1 MSKLAITF
9 EIDGNI
15 GLIKGT
21 NPPVNALSYDVR
33 KGLVETLNLFLN
45 NKDIECIILCGEG
58 RTFFAGADISEFGKP
73 MQGPN
78 LNEVIFEFEKSNKPI
93 VAALHGTPLG
103 GGLELAM
110 GCHYRVANSKT
121 LLGLPEVKLGL
132 LPGAGGTQR
141 LPRLVG
147 PEIALEMITS
157 GNPIPA
163 SKALK
168 EGLVEEVYEVNSL
181 DELIEK
187 AIVFSKSIIT
197 NNSHPKSK
205 ERNEKISNISDDIFD
220 NAIKKVTPR
229 LRGREGPLRCIE
241 AVRGAVNLD
250 FEDGLKNERALFQV
264 CHDSDESAALIHS
277 FFSERMANKIP
288 SLDKNTPLRDI
299 SKAVVLG
306 CGTMGGGIAMSFVNA
321 GIPVSIIETNEEL
334 LNKGMDIIKNN
345 YAATVSKGRL
355 SQDNMNKRMNLL
367 TPTLD
372 WDVMKDADII
382 IEAVFEEMNIKKEVF
397 NKIDNLAKD
406 GAILASNTSTLD
418 IDEIASATKRPSEVV
433 GTHFFSPANVMRLLE
448 IVRGTETSLDILA
461 TLMNLAKKI
470 KKVGIIAGNCDG
482 FVGNRMF
489 HQYVMQA
496 HLLVEEGATPEQVD
510 SAAEEW
516 GWAMGPF
523 AVNDLAGNDVGW
535 RIRKRHKEENYY
547 EGKKYAS
554 TVADRLCELG
564 RFGQKV
570 GKGFYKYDPATR
582 KRESDPEVL
591 KIIEE
596 VRREK
601 GINPR
606 EISTEEILSR
616 LHGALINEGTRIL
629 EEGHALRA
637 SDIDV
642 CYINGYGFPSHRG
655 GPMWQADKI
664 GLDKI
669 TQEIDSHRNADDL
682 SWPKSNLLNELKQSN
697 KSIGSYVPDT
707 TNPKKRN

>member
-1 MSKLAITF
+1 MSSPVTYERK
-9 EIDGNI
+9 ENI
-15 GLIKGT
+15 GIIT
-21 NPPVNALSYDVR
+21 VNNPPVNALSQAVR
-33 KGLVETLNLFLN
+33 AGLSDCLKEALN
-45 NKDIECIILCGEG
+45 DSAAEAVIVTGGG
-58 RTFFAGADISEFGKP
+58 RTFMAGADISEFGKP
-73 MQGPN
+73 TMSPD
-78 LNEVIFEFEKSNKPI
+78 LNSVIFEYEDSGKPTI
-93 VAALHGTPLG
+93 AALHGTPLG
-103 GGLELAM
+103 GGLEVSM

-147 PEIALEMITS
+147 PELALEMITS

-163 SKALK
+163 NKAMK
-168 EGLVEEVYEVNSL
+168 EGLVSEIYENTTYE
-181 DELIEK
+181 ELIDN
-187 AIVFSKSIIT
+187 AIVFARKILS
-197 NNSHPKSK
+197 NNDHPKSR
-205 ERNEKISNISDDIFD
+205 ERSEKITNISPDIFD
-220 NAIKKVTPR
+220 NAIKKITPR

-241 AVRGAVNLD
+241 AVRGAVDLS
-250 FEDGLKNERALFQV
+250 FEDGIKNERDLFKL
-264 CHDSDESAALIHS
+264 CHDSDESEALIHS

-288 SLDKNTPLRDI
+288 GMDKNTPLRPI
-299 SKAVVLG
+299 NKAVVIG

-321 GIPVSIIETNEEL
+321 GIPVSVIETTSEFL
-334 LNKGMDIIKNN
+334 DKGMSIIKNN
-345 YAATVSKGRL
+345 YSTTVSKGRL
-355 SQDNMNKRMNLL
+355 SQENMDKRMSLL

-372 WDVMKDADII
+372 WDVIKEADII
-382 IEAVFEEMNIKKEVF
+382 IEAVFEEMEIKKEIF
-397 NKIDNLAKD
+397 AKIDNLAKE

-418 IDEIASATKRPSEVV
+418 IDEIADATNRPEEVV

-448 IVRGTETSLDILA
+448 IVRGSRTKLDILA
-461 TLMNLAKKI
+461 TLMSLAKKI

-510 SAAEEW
+510 SVAENW

-535 RIRKRHKEENYY
+535 LIRKRHKAENYY

-554 TVADRLCELG
+554 DVADRLCELG

-570 GKGFYKYDPATR
+570 GKGFYKYDPKTR
-582 KRESDPEVL
+582 KRESDPEVH
-591 KIIEE
+591 KIIED

-601 GINPR
+601 GVNPR
-606 EISTEEILSR
+606 EISDDEILSR

-629 EEGHALRA
+629 EEGHAFRA

-642 CYINGYGFPSHRG
+642 CYVNGYGFAAHRG
-655 GPMWQADKI
+655 GPMWQADKM
-664 GLDKI
+664 GVNKI
-669 TQEIDSHRNADDL
+669 AKEINNHRNADNL
-682 SWPKSNLLNELKQSN
+682 SWPESKLMNQLEESNGKLSEF
-697 KSIGSYVPDT
+697 IPDT
-707 TNPKKRN
+707 SNPSKRT

>member
-1 MSKLAITF
+1 MSSPVTYERK
-9 EIDGNI
+9 ENI
-15 GLIKGT
+15 GIIT
-21 NPPVNALSYDVR
+21 VNNPPVNALSQAVR
-33 KGLVETLNLFLN
+33 AGLSDCLKEALN
-45 NKDIECIILCGEG
+45 DSAAEAVIVTGGG
-58 RTFFAGADISEFGKP
+58 RTFMAGADISEFGKP
-73 MQGPN
+73 TMSPD
-78 LNEVIFEFEKSNKPI
+78 LNSVIFEYEDSGKPTI
-93 VAALHGTPLG
+93 AALHGTPLG
-103 GGLELAM
+103 GGLEVSM

-147 PEIALEMITS
+147 PELALEMITS

-163 SKALK
+163 NKAMK
-168 EGLVEEVYEVNSL
+168 EGLVSEIYENTTHE
-181 DELIEK
+181 ELIDN
-187 AIVFSKSIIT
+187 AIVFARKILS
-197 NNSHPKSK
+197 NNDHPKSR
-205 ERNEKISNISDDIFD
+205 ERSEKITNISPDIFD
-220 NAIKKVTPR
+220 NAIKKITPR

-241 AVRGAVNLD
+241 AVRGAVDLS
-250 FEDGLKNERALFQV
+250 FEDGIKNERDLFKL
-264 CHDSDESAALIHS
+264 CHDSDESEALIHS

-288 SLDKNTPLRDI
+288 GMDKNTPLRPI
-299 SKAVVLG
+299 NKAVVIG

-321 GIPVSIIETNEEL
+321 GIPVSVIETTSEFL
-334 LNKGMDIIKNN
+334 DKGMSVIKNN
-345 YAATVSKGRL
+345 YSTTVSKGRL
-355 SQDNMNKRMNLL
+355 SQENMDKRMALL

-372 WDVMKDADII
+372 WDVIKEADII
-382 IEAVFEEMNIKKEVF
+382 IEAVFEEMEIKKEIF
-397 NKIDNLAKD
+397 AKIDNLAKE

-418 IDEIASATKRPSEVV
+418 IDEIADATNRPEEVV

-448 IVRGTETSLDILA
+448 IVRGSRTKVDILA
-461 TLMNLAKKI
+461 TLMSLAKKI

-510 SAAEEW
+510 SVAENW

-535 RIRKRHKEENYY
+535 LIRKRHKAENYY

-554 TVADRLCELG
+554 DVADRLCELG

-570 GKGFYKYDPATR
+570 GKGFYKYDPKTR
-582 KRESDPEVL
+582 KRESDPEVH
-591 KIIEE
+591 KIIED

-601 GINPR
+601 GVNPR
-606 EISTEEILSR
+606 EISDDEILSR

-629 EEGHALRA
+629 EEGHAFRA

-642 CYINGYGFPSHRG
+642 CYVNGYGFAAHRG
-655 GPMWQADKI
+655 GPMWQADKM
-664 GLDKI
+664 GVNKI
-669 TQEIDSHRNADDL
+669 AKEINNHRNADNL
-682 SWPKSNLLNELKQSN
+682 SWPESKLMNQLEESNGKLSEF
-697 KSIGSYVPDT
+697 IPDT
-707 TNPKKRN
+707 SNPSKRT

>member
-1 MSKLAITF
+1 MSSPVTYERK
-9 EIDGNI
+9 ENI
-15 GLIKGT
+15 GIIT
-21 NPPVNALSYDVR
+21 VNNPPVNALSQAVR
-33 KGLVETLNLFLN
+33 AGLSDCLKEALN
-45 NKDIECIILCGEG
+45 DSAAEAVIVTGGG
-58 RTFFAGADISEFGKP
+58 RTFMAGADISEFGKP
-73 MQGPN
+73 TMSPD
-78 LNEVIFEFEKSNKPI
+78 LNSVIFEYEDSGKPTI
-93 VAALHGTPLG
+93 AALHGTPLG
-103 GGLELAM
+103 GGLEVSM

-147 PEIALEMITS
+147 PELALEMITS

-163 SKALK
+163 NKAMK
-168 EGLVEEVYEVNSL
+168 EGLVSEIYENTTHE
-181 DELIEK
+181 ELIDN
-187 AIVFSKSIIT
+187 AILFARKILS
-197 NNSHPKSK
+197 NNDHPKSR
-205 ERNEKISNISDDIFD
+205 ERSEKITNISPDIFD
-220 NAIKKVTPR
+220 NAIKKITPR

-241 AVRGAVNLD
+241 AVRGAVDLS
-250 FEDGLKNERALFQV
+250 FEEGIKNERDLFKL
-264 CHDSDESAALIHS
+264 CHDSDESEALIHS

-288 SLDKNTPLRDI
+288 GMDKDTPLRPI
-299 SKAVVLG
+299 NKAVVIG

-321 GIPVSIIETNEEL
+321 GIPVSIIETTSEFL
-334 LNKGMDIIKNN
+334 DKGMNIIKNN

-355 SQDNMNKRMNLL
+355 SQENMNKRMSLL

-372 WDVMKDADII
+372 WDVIKEADII
-382 IEAVFEEMNIKKEVF
+382 IEAVFEEMEIKKEIF
-397 NKIDNLAKD
+397 AKIDNLAKE

-418 IDEIASATKRPSEVV
+418 IDEIADATNRPEEVV

-448 IVRGTETSLDILA
+448 IVRGSRTKVDILA
-461 TLMNLAKKI
+461 TLMSLAKKI

-510 SAAEEW
+510 SVAENW

-535 RIRKRHKEENYY
+535 LIRKRHKAENYY

-554 TVADRLCELG
+554 DVADRLCELG

-570 GKGFYKYDPATR
+570 GKGFYKYDPKTR
-582 KRESDPEVL
+582 KRESDPEVH
-591 KIIEE
+591 KIIED

-601 GINPR
+601 GVNPR
-606 EISTEEILSR
+606 EISDDEILSR

-629 EEGHALRA
+629 EEGHAFRA

-642 CYINGYGFPSHRG
+642 CYVNGYGFAAHRG
-655 GPMWQADKI
+655 GPMWQADKM
-664 GLDKI
+664 GVNKI
-669 TQEIDSHRNADDL
+669 AKEINNHRNADNL
-682 SWPKSNLLNELKQSN
+682 SWPESKLMNQLEESNGKLSEF
-697 KSIGSYVPDT
+697 IPDT
-707 TNPKKRN
+707 SNPSKRT

>member
-1 MSKLAITF
+1 MSSPVTYERK
-9 EIDGNI
+9 ENI
-15 GLIKGT
+15 GIIT
-21 NPPVNALSYDVR
+21 VNNPPVNALSQAVR
-33 KGLVETLNLFLN
+33 AGLSDCLKEALN
-45 NKDIECIILCGEG
+45 DSAAEAVIVTGGG
-58 RTFFAGADISEFGKP
+58 RTFMAGADISEFGKP
-73 MQGPN
+73 TMSPD
-78 LNEVIFEFEKSNKPI
+78 LNSVIFEYEDSGKPTI
-93 VAALHGTPLG
+93 AALHGTPLG
-103 GGLELAM
+103 GGLEVSM

-147 PEIALEMITS
+147 PELALEMITS

-163 SKALK
+163 NKAMK
-168 EGLVEEVYEVNSL
+168 EGLVSEIYENTTHE
-181 DELIEK
+181 ELIDN
-187 AIVFSKSIIT
+187 AIVFARKILS
-197 NNSHPKSK
+197 NNDHPKSR
-205 ERNEKISNISDDIFD
+205 ERSEKITNISPDIFD
-220 NAIKKVTPR
+220 NAIKKITPR

-241 AVRGAVNLD
+241 AVRGAVDLS
-250 FEDGLKNERALFQV
+250 FEEGIKNERDLFKL
-264 CHDSDESAALIHS
+264 CHDSDESEALIHS

-288 SLDKNTPLRDI
+288 GMDKNTPLRPI
-299 SKAVVLG
+299 NKAVVIG

-321 GIPVSIIETNEEL
+321 GIPVSVIETTSEFL
-334 LNKGMDIIKNN
+334 DKGMSIIKNN
-345 YAATVSKGRL
+345 YSTTVSKGRL
-355 SQDNMNKRMNLL
+355 SQENMDKRMSLL

-372 WDVMKDADII
+372 WDVIKEADII
-382 IEAVFEEMNIKKEVF
+382 IEAVFEEMEIKKEIF
-397 NKIDNLAKD
+397 AKIDNLAKE

-418 IDEIASATKRPSEVV
+418 IDEIADATNRPEEVV

-448 IVRGTETSLDILA
+448 IVRGSRTKVDILA
-461 TLMNLAKKI
+461 TLMSLAKKI

-510 SAAEEW
+510 SVAENW

-535 RIRKRHKEENYY
+535 LIRKRHKAENYY

-554 TVADRLCELG
+554 DVADRLCELG

-570 GKGFYKYDPATR
+570 GKGFYKYDPKTR
-582 KRESDPEVL
+582 KRESDPEVH
-591 KIIEE
+591 KIIED

-601 GINPR
+601 GVNPR
-606 EISTEEILSR
+606 EISDDEILSR

-629 EEGHALRA
+629 EEGHAFRA

-642 CYINGYGFPSHRG
+642 CYVNGYGFAAHRG
-655 GPMWQADKI
+655 GPMWQADKM
-664 GLDKI
+664 GVNKI
-669 TQEIDSHRNADDL
+669 AKEINNHRNADNL
-682 SWPKSNLLNELKQSN
+682 SWPESKLMNRLEESNGKLSEF
-697 KSIGSYVPDT
+697 IPDT
-707 TNPKKRN
+707 SNPSKRT

>member
-1 MSKLAITF
+1 MSSPVTYERK
-9 EIDGNI
+9 ENI
-15 GLIKGT
+15 GIIT
-21 NPPVNALSYDVR
+21 VNNPPVNALSQAVR
-33 KGLVETLNLFLN
+33 AGLSDCLKEALN
-45 NKDIECIILCGEG
+45 DSAAEAVIVTGGG
-58 RTFFAGADISEFGKP
+58 RTFMAGADISEFGKP
-73 MQGPN
+73 TMSPD
-78 LNEVIFEFEKSNKPI
+78 LNSVIFEYEDSGKPTI
-93 VAALHGTPLG
+93 AALHGTPLG
-103 GGLELAM
+103 GGLEVSM

-147 PEIALEMITS
+147 PELALEMITS

-163 SKALK
+163 NKAMK
-168 EGLVEEVYEVNSL
+168 EGLVSEIYENTTHE
-181 DELIEK
+181 ELIDN
-187 AIVFSKSIIT
+187 AIVFARKILS
-197 NNSHPKSK
+197 NNDHPKSR
-205 ERNEKISNISDDIFD
+205 ERSEKITSISPDIFD
-220 NAIKKVTPR
+220 NAIKKITPR

-241 AVRGAVNLD
+241 AVRGAIDLN
-250 FEDGLKNERALFQV
+250 FEEGIKNERDLFKL
-264 CHDSDESAALIHS
+264 CHASDESEALIHS

-288 SLDKNTPLRDI
+288 GMDKNTPLRPI
-299 SKAVVLG
+299 NKAVVIG

-321 GIPVSIIETNEEL
+321 GIPVSVIETTSEFL
-334 LNKGMDIIKNN
+334 DKGMSIIKNN
-345 YAATVSKGRL
+345 YSTTVSKGRL
-355 SQDNMNKRMNLL
+355 SQENMDKRMALL

-372 WDVMKDADII
+372 WDVIKEADII
-382 IEAVFEEMNIKKEVF
+382 IEAVFEEMEIKKEIF
-397 NKIDNLAKD
+397 AKIDNLAKE

-418 IDEIASATKRPSEVV
+418 IDEIADATNRPEEVV

-448 IVRGTETSLDILA
+448 IVRGSRTKVDILA
-461 TLMNLAKKI
+461 TLMSLAKKI

-510 SAAEEW
+510 SVAENW

-535 RIRKRHKEENYY
+535 LIRKRHKAENYY

-554 TVADRLCELG
+554 DVADRLCELG

-570 GKGFYKYDPATR
+570 GKGFYKYDPKTR
-582 KRESDPEVL
+582 KRESDPEVH
-591 KIIEE
+591 KIIED

-601 GINPR
+601 GVNPR
-606 EISTEEILSR
+606 EISDDEILSR

-629 EEGHALRA
+629 EEGHAFRA

-642 CYINGYGFPSHRG
+642 CYVNGYGFAAHRG
-655 GPMWQADKI
+655 GPMWQADKM
-664 GLDKI
+664 GVNKI
-669 TQEIDSHRNADDL
+669 AKEINNHRNADNL
-682 SWPKSNLLNELKQSN
+682 SWPESKLMNQLEESNGKLSEF
-697 KSIGSYVPDT
+697 IPDT
-707 TNPKKRN
+707 SNPSKRT

>member
-1 MSKLAITF
+1 MSSPVTYERK
-9 EIDGNI
+9 ENI
-15 GLIKGT
+15 GIIT
-21 NPPVNALSYDVR
+21 VNNPPVNALSQAVR
-33 KGLVETLNLFLN
+33 AGLSDCLKEALN
-45 NKDIECIILCGEG
+45 DSAAEAVIVTGGG
-58 RTFFAGADISEFGKP
+58 RTFMAGADISEFGKP
-73 MQGPN
+73 TMSPD
-78 LNEVIFEFEKSNKPI
+78 LNSVIFEYEDSGKPTI
-93 VAALHGTPLG
+93 AALHGTPLG
-103 GGLELAM
+103 GGLEVSM

-147 PEIALEMITS
+147 PELALEMITS

-163 SKALK
+163 NKAMK
-168 EGLVEEVYEVNSL
+168 EGLVSEIYENTTHE
-181 DELIEK
+181 ELIDN
-187 AIVFSKSIIT
+187 AIVFARKILS
-197 NNSHPKSK
+197 NNDHPKSR
-205 ERNEKISNISDDIFD
+205 ERSEKITNISPDIFD
-220 NAIKKVTPR
+220 NAIKKITPR

-241 AVRGAVNLD
+241 AVRGAVDLS
-250 FEDGLKNERALFQV
+250 FEDGIKNERDLFKL
-264 CHDSDESAALIHS
+264 CHDSDESEALIHS

-288 SLDKNTPLRDI
+288 GMDKNTPLRPI
-299 SKAVVLG
+299 NKAVVIG

-321 GIPVSIIETNEEL
+321 GIPVSVIETTSEFL
-334 LNKGMDIIKNN
+334 DKGMSIIKNN
-345 YAATVSKGRL
+345 YSTTVSKGRL
-355 SQDNMNKRMNLL
+355 SQENMDKRMALL

-372 WDVMKDADII
+372 WDVIKEADIV
-382 IEAVFEEMNIKKEVF
+382 IEAVFEEMEIKKEIF
-397 NKIDNLAKD
+397 AKIDNLAKE

-418 IDEIASATKRPSEVV
+418 IDEIADATNRPEEVV

-448 IVRGTETSLDILA
+448 IVRGSRTKVDILA
-461 TLMNLAKKI
+461 TLMSLAKKI

-510 SAAEEW
+510 SVAENW

-535 RIRKRHKEENYY
+535 LIRKRHKAENYY

-554 TVADRLCELG
+554 DVADRLCELG

-570 GKGFYKYDPATR
+570 GKGFYKYDPKTR
-582 KRESDPEVL
+582 KRESDPEVH
-591 KIIEE
+591 KIIED

-601 GINPR
+601 GVNPR
-606 EISTEEILSR
+606 EISDDEILSR

-629 EEGHALRA
+629 EEGHAFRA

-642 CYINGYGFPSHRG
+642 CYVNGYGFAAHRG
-655 GPMWQADKI
+655 GPMWQADKM
-664 GLDKI
+664 GVNKI
-669 TQEIDSHRNADDL
+669 AKEINNHRNADNL
-682 SWPKSNLLNELKQSN
+682 SWPESKLMNQLEESNGKLSEF
-697 KSIGSYVPDT
+697 IPDT
-707 TNPKKRN
+707 SNPSKRT

>member
-1 MSKLAITF
+1 MSSPVTYERK
-9 EIDGNI
+9 ENI
-15 GLIKGT
+15 GIIT
-21 NPPVNALSYDVR
+21 VNNPPVNALSQAVR
-33 KGLVETLNLFLN
+33 AGLSDCLKEALN
-45 NKDIECIILCGEG
+45 DSAAEAVIVTGGG
-58 RTFFAGADISEFGKP
+58 RTFMAGADISEFGKP
-73 MQGPN
+73 TMSPD
-78 LNEVIFEFEKSNKPI
+78 LNSVIFEYEDSGKPTI
-93 VAALHGTPLG
+93 AALHGTPLG
-103 GGLELAM
+103 GGLEVSM

-147 PEIALEMITS
+147 PELALEMITS

-163 SKALK
+163 NKAMK
-168 EGLVEEVYEVNSL
+168 EGLVSEIYENTTHE
-181 DELIEK
+181 ELIDN
-187 AIVFSKSIIT
+187 AIVFARKILS
-197 NNSHPKSK
+197 NNDHPKSR
-205 ERNEKISNISDDIFD
+205 ERSEKITNISPDIFD
-220 NAIKKVTPR
+220 NAIKKITPR

-241 AVRGAVNLD
+241 AVRGAVDLS
-250 FEDGLKNERALFQV
+250 FEDGIKNERDLFKL
-264 CHDSDESAALIHS
+264 CHDSDESEALIHS

-288 SLDKNTPLRDI
+288 GMDKNTPLRPI
-299 SKAVVLG
+299 NKAVVIG

-321 GIPVSIIETNEEL
+321 GIPVSVIETTSEFL
-334 LNKGMDIIKNN
+334 DKGMSIIKNN
-345 YAATVSKGRL
+345 YSTTVSKGRL
-355 SQDNMNKRMNLL
+355 SQENMDKRMSLL

-372 WDVMKDADII
+372 WDVIKEADII
-382 IEAVFEEMNIKKEVF
+382 IEAVFEEMEIKKEIF
-397 NKIDNLAKD
+397 AKIDNLAKE

-418 IDEIASATKRPSEVV
+418 IDEIADATSRPEEVV

-448 IVRGTETSLDILA
+448 IVRGSRTKVDILA
-461 TLMNLAKKI
+461 TLMSLAKKI

-510 SAAEEW
+510 SVAENW

-535 RIRKRHKEENYY
+535 LIRKRHKAENYY

-554 TVADRLCELG
+554 DVADRLCELG

-570 GKGFYKYDPATR
+570 GKGFYKYDPKTR
-582 KRESDPEVL
+582 KRESDPEVH
-591 KIIEE
+591 KIIED

-601 GINPR
+601 GVNPR
-606 EISTEEILSR
+606 EISDDEILSR

-629 EEGHALRA
+629 EEGHAFRA

-642 CYINGYGFPSHRG
+642 CYVNGYGFAAHRG
-655 GPMWQADKI
+655 GPMWQADKM
-664 GLDKI
+664 GVNKI
-669 TQEIDSHRNADDL
+669 AKEINNHRNADNL
-682 SWPKSNLLNELKQSN
+682 SWPESKLMNQLEESNGKLSEF
-697 KSIGSYVPDT
+697 IPDT
-707 TNPKKRN
+707 SNPSKRT

>member
-1 MSKLAITF
+1 MSSPVTYERK
-9 EIDGNI
+9 ENI
-15 GLIKGT
+15 GIIT
-21 NPPVNALSYDVR
+21 VNNSPVNALSQAVR
-33 KGLVETLNLFLN
+33 AGLSDCLKEALN
-45 NKDIECIILCGEG
+45 DSAAEAVIVTGGG
-58 RTFFAGADISEFGKP
+58 RTFMAGADISEFGKP
-73 MQGPN
+73 TMSPD
-78 LNEVIFEFEKSNKPI
+78 LNSVIFEYENSSKPTI
-93 VAALHGTPLG
+93 AALHGTPLG
-103 GGLELAM
+103 GGLEVSM

-147 PEIALEMITS
+147 PELALEMITS

-163 SKALK
+163 YKAMK
-168 EGLVEEVYEVNSL
+168 EGLVSEIYENITHE
-181 DELIEK
+181 ELIDN
-187 AIVFSKSIIT
+187 AIVFAKKILS
-197 NNSHPKSK
+197 NNDHPKSR
-205 ERNEKISNISDDIFD
+205 ERAEKITNISPDIFN
-220 NAIKKVTPR
+220 NAIKKITPR

-241 AVRGAVNLD
+241 AVRGAIDLS
-250 FEDGLKNERALFQV
+250 FEEGMKNERDLFKL
-264 CHDSDESAALIHS
+264 CHDSDESEALIHS

-288 SLDKNTPLRDI
+288 GMDKNTPLRPI
-299 SKAVVLG
+299 NKAVVIG

-321 GIPVSIIETNEEL
+321 GIPVSVIETTSEFL
-334 LNKGMDIIKNN
+334 DKGMSVIKNN
-345 YAATVSKGRL
+345 YSTTVSKGRL
-355 SQDNMNKRMNLL
+355 SQENMDKRMALL

-372 WDVMKDADII
+372 WDVIKEADIV
-382 IEAVFEEMNIKKEVF
+382 IEAVFEEMEIKKEIF
-397 NKIDNLAKD
+397 AKIDNLAKE

-418 IDEIASATKRPSEVV
+418 IDEIADATNRPEEVV

-448 IVRGTETSLDILA
+448 IVRGSRTKVDILA
-461 TLMNLAKKI
+461 TLMSLAKKI

-510 SAAEEW
+510 SVAENW

-535 RIRKRHKEENYY
+535 LIRKRHKAENYY

-554 TVADRLCELG
+554 DVADRLCELG

-570 GKGFYKYDPATR
+570 GKGFYKYDPKTR
-582 KRESDPEVL
+582 KRESDPEVH
-591 KIIEE
+591 KIIED

-601 GINPR
+601 GVNPR
-606 EISTEEILSR
+606 EISDDEILSR

-629 EEGHALRA
+629 EEGHAFRA

-642 CYINGYGFPSHRG
+642 CYINGYGFAAHRG
-655 GPMWQADKI
+655 GPMWQADKM
-664 GLDKI
+664 GVNKI
-669 TQEIDSHRNADDL
+669 AKEINNHRNADNL
-682 SWPKSNLLNELKQSN
+682 SWPESKLMNQLEESNGKLSEF
-697 KSIGSYVPDT
+697 IPDT
-707 TNPKKRN
+707 SNPSKRT

>member
-1 MSKLAITF
+1 MSPVTYQVK
-9 EIDGNI
+9 DNI
-15 GLIKGT
+15 GIIT
-21 NPPVNALSYDVR
+21 VENPPVNALSQAVR
-33 KGLVETLNLFLN
+33 AGLAECLEKGINDNEAKALIVT
-45 NKDIECIILCGEG
+45 GGG
-58 RTFFAGADISEFGKP
+58 RTFMAGADISEFGKP
-73 MQGPN
+73 AKNPD
-78 LNEVIFEFEKSNKPI
+78 LNSVINAYENSPKATI
-93 VAALHGTPLG
+93 AALHGTPYG
-103 GGLELAM
+103 GGLEVSM
-110 GCHYRVANSKT
+110 GCHYRIANSKT

-141 LPRLVG
+141 LPRLAG

-168 EGLVEEVYEVNSL
+168 EGLVEEVHEVNSL

-187 AIVFSKSIIT
+187 AIVFAKSIIA

-205 ERNEKISNISDDIFD
+205 ERNEKISNISDEIFD
-220 NAIKKVTPR
+220 NAIKKITPR

-250 FEDGLKNERALFQV
+250 FEDGLKNERALFQI

-288 SLDKNTPLRDI
+288 GLDKNTPLRDI
-299 SKAVVLG
+299 NKAVVLG

-382 IEAVFEEMNIKKEVF
+382 IEAVFEEMDIKKEVF

-448 IVRGTETSLDILA
+448 IVRGAETSLDILA
-461 TLMNLAKKI
+461 TLMSLAKKI

-489 HQYVMQA
+489 HQYVTQA
-496 HLLVEEGATPEQVD
+496 HLLVEEGATPEQID
-510 SAAEEW
+510 SVAEEW

-591 KIIEE
+591 NIIEE

-606 EISTEEILSR
+606 EISNEEILSR

-629 EEGHALRA
+629 EEGHAFRA

-642 CYINGYGFPSHRG
+642 CYINGYGFPAHRG

-669 TQEIDSHRNADDL
+669 IQEIDSHKNADNL
-682 SWPKSNLLNELKQSN
+682 SWPESNLLNELKQSN
-697 KSIGSYVPDT
+697 KSIGSYIPDT
-707 TNPKKRN
+707 TNPKKRS